1 MEASFIDTKGLI
13 EKEFMLKVEQ
23 IENQKASELSLRG
36 WKYVK
41 TASWTVIFTFGEMT
55 YTRRCYKKGNEYCYP
70 VDQALGLIPYVRY
83 SLEICCLI
91 AKLATD
97 MTYRAV
103 ARTLEKTK
111 GIHITKDTV
120 LKVRKLV
127 DKLYA
132 ERKEFDVL
140 KDEEIVE
147 RKKVDKLYIE
157 GDGIMVK
164 TPLKDGKKRTDLA
177 HFVIHEGV
185 EKKHKRNTLINK
197 HEILVRSNKL
207 ARKLVLDYLYNTY
220 EFDENSMIIT
230 NSDMGKG
237 YTAYTFKEL
246 VKTFRCKHEHFY
258 DEYHVHDAISRLL
271 QSVPELKNRA
281 FEAIKTHNRKELK
294 LVFDSFESTITDEK
308 SHQRFWDISR
318 RLLENFHYTLA
329 AEKRGLSHEGIG
341 IMESQHCKIANRM
354 KHRKMKWSLKGA
366 ETMAKMIIDVA
377 TNRLDDL
384 FFGDWRLQYYK
395 MQIKGFSAAKV
406 NTISGEKKNIK
417 ESTYKIDYTGWIG

>member
-41 TASWTVIFTFGEMT
+41 TASRTVIFTFGEMT

-147 RKKVDKLYIE
+147 RKK
-157 GDGIMVK
+157 
-164 TPLKDGKKRTDLA
+164 
-177 HFVIHEGV
+177 
-185 EKKHKRNTLINK
+185 
-197 HEILVRSNKL
+197 
-207 ARKLVLDYLYNTY
+207 
-220 EFDENSMIIT
+220 
-230 NSDMGKG
+230 
-237 YTAYTFKEL
+237 
-246 VKTFRCKHEHFY
+246 
-258 DEYHVHDAISRLL
+258 
-271 QSVPELKNRA
+271 
-281 FEAIKTHNRKELK
+281 
-294 LVFDSFESTITDEK
+294 
-308 SHQRFWDISR
+308 
-318 RLLENFHYTLA
+318 
-329 AEKRGLSHEGIG
+329 
-341 IMESQHCKIANRM
+341 
-354 KHRKMKWSLKGA
+354 
-366 ETMAKMIIDVA
+366 
-377 TNRLDDL
+377 
-384 FFGDWRLQYYK
+384 
-395 MQIKGFSAAKV
+395 
-406 NTISGEKKNIK
+406 
-417 ESTYKIDYTGWIG
+417 